1 MIRGVGNRDLHI
13 EPASRQNLAQTVA
26 NQLLG
31 LIESGSL
38 REGDRLPSE
47 SELKDRFGVGRST
60 IREALNGLVLLGA
73 VDVRH
78 GQGAVVVG
86 RPVADSGLEAALR
99 TARDADL
106 IEVRRALETAIA
118 EAAAARATDDD
129 LAEVRALLD
138 EAERH
143 LAEEGSAIGESV
155 GFHLR
160 LAEATGNPF
169 FIRFIE
175 FSGELM
181 RERGERLRSAE
192 GYAEW
197 ELRMHRRLYDA
208 VAARDPGRA
217 RSEMERHLEDAREII
232 LDGWDAFRKRHT
244 LT

>member
-1 MIRGVGNRDLHI
+1 MIRPVSQPQLHI
-13 EPASRQNLAQTVA
+13 EPAGRQKLAQIVA
-26 NQLLG
+26 HRLLE
-31 LIESGSL
+31 LIESGTL
-38 REGDRLPSE
+38 QEGDRLPSE
-47 SELKDRFGVGRST
+47 SELKERFAVGRST

-73 VDVRH
+73 VEVRH

-86 RPVADSGLEAALR
+86 PPRADSGLEAALR

-118 EAAAARATDDD
+118 EAAAVRGTDDD

-143 LAEEGSAIGESV
+143 LAEEGSAVVESV

-181 RERGERLRSAE
+181 SERGERLRSAR
-192 GYAEW
+192 GYANW
-197 ELRMHRRLYDA
+197 ELRMHRRLYEA
-208 VAARDPGRA
+208 IASRDPERA
-217 RSEMERHLEDAREII
+217 RAEMESHLEDAREII
-232 LDGWDAFRKRHT
+232 LHGWDAFRAQHD